1 MPLEKRRNALSFN
14 NQLVNNNR
22 ILTKSY
28 KEVNNIQKTNNIL
41 NDCPQSEEEF
51 PTITQTSENFGLN
64 FVGHFYS
71 PNNFNY
77 YNNSTPPFPLIHSTS
92 VANLQKSLQ
101 TKNLINNQIPQS
113 LKIYFPLFNSSIPSS
128 SYQNLPSFS
137 GFQIEEEAL
146 IEQKTRLFNYKQ
158 ENYPHNQEKA
168 IIEAI
173 LTSPQA
179 LVISGLLPKNIL
191 EDAQFWDQWLC
202 QLSTSLN
209 TTQWQKFWH
218 QYASIFGFKALPR
231 HLLQFFENFSLNE
244 FREKEK
250 VFEGNNNLL
259 QLNCGQQQSTIS
271 DQLNGY
277 IYGILCKYFNPH

>member
-14 NQLVNNNR
+14 SINNQLNNNNK

-28 KEVNNIQKTNNIL
+28 KELNNIL

-51 PTITQTSENFGLN
+51 PTTPSTSENFGLN

-77 YNNSTPPFPLIHSTS
+77 YNTSTSPFPLIHSTS

-113 LKIYFPLFNSSIPSS
+113 LKISFPLFNSSIPSF
-128 SYQNLPSFS
+128 SYQNLPSSS
-137 GFQIEEEAL
+137 GFQIEEEETL

-158 ENYPHNQEKA
+158 ENYPYNQEKV

-179 LVISGLLPKNIL
+179 LVISGLLPRNIL

-218 QYASIFGFKALPR
+218 QYASIF
-231 HLLQFFENFSLNE
+231 
-244 FREKEK
+244 EK

-259 QLNCGQQQSTIS
+259 QLNCDQQQSTING
-271 DQLNGY
+271 QLNGY
-277 IYGILCKYFNPH
+277 IYGILCKKNKRISSENARLRFKDQRDKEEMNQ

>member
-1 MPLEKRRNALSFN
+1 MPLEKRRNALSIN
-14 NQLVNNNR
+14 NQLNNNK

-28 KEVNNIQKTNNIL
+28 KELNNIQKTNNIL
-41 NDCPQSEEEF
+41 NDCSQSEEEF
-51 PTITQTSENFGLN
+51 PTISSTSENFGLN

-71 PNNFNY
+71 PINFNY

-113 LKIYFPLFNSSIPSS
+113 LKISFPLFNSSIPPS
-128 SYQNLPSFS
+128 SYQNLPSSS
-137 GFQIEEEAL
+137 GFQIEEEETL

-158 ENYPHNQEKA
+158 ENYPYNQEKV

-179 LVISGLLPKNIL
+179 LVISGLLPRNIL

-231 HLLQFFENFSLNE
+231 HLLQFFENFPFNQFS
-244 FREKEK
+244 EKEK

-271 DQLNGY
+271 GQLNGY
-277 IYGILCKYFNPH
+277 I